1 MCSDAQ
7 LLSSMRLAMSRGVT
21 TPSDALSRRSFEP
34 SAIRNP
40 LIRQRLAQLVDSR
53 DQKHRA
59 ELLGHIRADFQ
70 SYLSKEPSLCP
81 RCLRP
86 TGVAEEQKGAARPP
100 VYHCSSCRQ
109 VWVL

>member
-1 MCSDAQ
+1 
-7 LLSSMRLAMSRGVT
+7 VT
-21 TPSDALSRRSFEP
+21 TTPDALSRRTLEP

-40 LIRQRLAQLVDSR
+40 LIRQRLARLVDSR
-53 DQKHRA
+53 DQKHRT

-70 SYLSKEPSLCP
+70 SYLAKEPSLCP

-86 TGVAEEQKGAARPP
+86 TGVAEERDPARPP
-100 VYHCSSCRQ
+100 VYHCSSCGQ

>member
-1 MCSDAQ
+1 M
-7 LLSSMRLAMSRGVT
+7 L
-21 TPSDALSRRSFEP
+21 EP

-40 LIRQRLAQLVDSR
+40 LIRQRLARLVDSR
-53 DQKHRA
+53 DHRHRA

-70 SYLSKEPSLCP
+70 SYLSKEPTLCP

-86 TGVAEEQKGAARPP
+86 TGVVQEPPPGQTRPP
-100 VYHCSSCRQ
+100 VYHCSSCGQ